1 MVFGISAGYKLANE
15 YAMRN
20 ICESIRERFGVIAI
34 RECTFTEIFLARV
47 ETYKVAYP
55 PHRSVS
61 VVVTAMMGKER
72 SKARVP
78 RRCSLASQRATKA

>member
-1 MVFGISAGYKLANE
+1 MQ
-15 YAMRN
+15 
-20 ICESIRERFGVIAI
+20 CEIFVPSIREGFRVIAI
-34 RECTFTEIFLARV
+34 QCAFTEIFLARV

-55 PHRSVS
+55 PHRSVL